1 MSPSDHHAQPPSANA
16 ACLPTCKQRGQNSD
30 ECEDAA
36 FLLATEVPERRKKGG
51 YDIERPKK
59 KRGRQDTLD

>member
-1 MSPSDHHAQPPSANA
+1 MSPSDHHAQPPANA

-36 FLLATEVPERRKKGG
+36 FLLATEVPEKKKGW
-51 YDIERPKK
+51 I
-59 KRGRQDTLD
+59 